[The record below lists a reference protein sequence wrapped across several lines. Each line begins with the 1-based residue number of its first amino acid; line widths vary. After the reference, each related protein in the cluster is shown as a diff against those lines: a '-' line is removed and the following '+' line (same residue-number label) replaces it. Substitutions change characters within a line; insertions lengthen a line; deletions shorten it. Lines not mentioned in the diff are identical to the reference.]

1 MSVIA
6 VRRAE
11 ERDFEIVATLL
22 GELGRTPISD
32 ETRSSF
38 RFEYLRQL
46 HDPSCALLVAE
57 SDGIVVGFCVVHL
70 RRRLNRATPEAWI
83 PDLIVT
89 EGAHGSGAGGALM
102 TRAIEIARDWNCHRM
117 CLESSHPRTRAHE
130 FYKSGGMTEAGYYYT
145 LDL

>member
-1 MSVIA
+1 MSEIT
-6 VRRAE
+6 VRDAE
-11 ERDFEIVATLL
+11 ERDFDVVAALL

-46 HDPSCALLVAE
+46 HDPSCAHLVAE
-57 SDGIVVGFCVVHL
+57 SDGKVVGFCVIHL

-89 EGAHGSGAGGALM
+89 ENARGTGAGGALM
-102 TRAIEIARDWNCHRM
+102 ARATEIAREWNCHRL
-117 CLESSHPRTRAHE
+117 CLESGHPRSRAHE
-130 FYKSGGMTEAGYYYT
+130 FYKGGGMTEAGYYYT